1 MPPPETEPRISSI
14 VGCRAAATAGRRRH
28 RSPSPDR
35 DRHRRHHEGDG
46 QGLKGS
52 SLARRVSDSSES
64 DGSRSDG
71 RHRRRCKER
80 GRGRRGKESRRRHRG
95 RSRGSDDDDSEIS
108 YDSVGSG
115 DGKRRKRSRRSSRN
129 GSRSR
134 RKKSRGSDSHGSGKP
149 SGGARSNVKTSDEPK
164 EALEFREMIEEAPPG
179 PMPMPQPR
187 AEAQIVKYGGAL
199 RPGEGDAMAQFVQ
212 QGKRIPRR
220 GEVGLTA
227 EEIQRFEAAG
237 YVMSGRAGTRG
248 SPPCA
253 SARRT
258 RCTAP
263 RRSAR
268 ALATFNYEQKA
279 ARERKVRDDLRRL
292 VDRALG
298 KLAQTAEQ
306 HDPFADK

>member
-237 YVMSGRAGTRG
+237 YVMSGSRHSRITAVRLRKENQVY
-248 SPPCA
+248 
-253 SARRT
+253 SAEEKR
-258 RCTAP
+258 
-263 RRSAR
+263 R